1 MASTVLEATRAAH
14 EDMERLERLAVR
26 ELQRD
31 PANARDRLF
40 QSHRVRHMLD
50 LVISTSDKLVW
61 PSLPPPPT
69 LPSLLLFL

>member
-14 EDMERLERLAVR
+14 EDLERLERLAVR

-50 LVISTSDKLVW
+50 LVVSTSDKLVRA
-61 PSLPPPPT
+61 PRVSPDDIPP
-69 LPSLLLFL
+69 LSC